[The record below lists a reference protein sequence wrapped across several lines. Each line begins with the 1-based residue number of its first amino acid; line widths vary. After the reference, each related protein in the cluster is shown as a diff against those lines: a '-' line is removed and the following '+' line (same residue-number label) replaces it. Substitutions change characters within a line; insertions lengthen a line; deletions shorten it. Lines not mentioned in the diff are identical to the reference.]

1 MEAYVRQQDLI
12 NQDYGQ
18 YILQG
23 IDYNQYKMNMLGDL
37 LSNPDDTIRAYIKLN
52 QSRMHRVEMTYTLS
66 EGIKN
71 QLKGLR
77 HKMYWLVITA
87 HWCGDAAQNLP
98 VFNAVAEASNG
109 KIEMK
114 LVYRDQYPELMNA
127 YLTNGARS
135 IPKII
140 QLDRHFN
147 TTGIWGPRPGA
158 AQKLVNDLKSNP
170 ETAPGYAN
178 QLHLWYAKDKHKSL
192 EVEVGN
198 LLGRANKFFSDSQLN

>member
-1 MEAYVRQQDLI
+1 MEAYLRQQDLI

-23 IDYNQYKMNMLGDL
+23 IDYNQYKINMLEEL
-37 LSNPDDTIRAYIKLN
+37 HSNPDDTIRAYIKLN
-52 QSRMHRVEMTYTLS
+52 QSRMHRVENTYTLS
-66 EGIKN
+66 EDITN

-77 HKMYWLVITA
+77 HKRYWLVITE

-98 VFNAVAEASNG
+98 LFNAVAEASNG

-114 LVYRDQYPELMNA
+114 LVYRNQNPELMNA

-192 EVEVGN
+192 ELEVRN
-198 LLGRANKFFSDSQLN
+198 LLGRANKFFSNGQLN

>member
-1 MEAYVRQQDLI
+1 MEAYLRQQDLI
-12 NQDYGQ
+12 NQDYCQ
-18 YILQG
+18 YILPG
-23 IDYNQYKMNMLGDL
+23 IDYNQYKINMLEDL
-37 LSNPDDTIRAYIKLN
+37 HSNPDDTIRAYIKLN
-52 QSRMHRVEMTYTLS
+52 QSRMHRVENTYTLS
-66 EGIKN
+66 EDITN

-77 HKMYWLVITA
+77 HKMYWLVITE

-114 LVYRDQYPELMNA
+114 LVYRDQNPELMNA
-127 YLTNGARS
+127 YLTNGTRS

-178 QLHLWYAKDKHKSL
+178 QLHLWYAKDKHKSFEL
-192 EVEVGN
+192 EVRN
-198 LLGRANKFFSDSQLN
+198 LLGRANKFFFKWST